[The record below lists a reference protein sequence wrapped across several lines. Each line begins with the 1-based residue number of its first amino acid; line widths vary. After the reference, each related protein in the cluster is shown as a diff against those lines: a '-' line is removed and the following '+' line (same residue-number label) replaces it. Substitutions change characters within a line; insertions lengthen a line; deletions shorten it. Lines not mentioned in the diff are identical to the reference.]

1 MKINKAIILAA
12 GRGTRIWPLTN
23 DLPKAMLG
31 INQTTL
37 IANGIESI
45 NKQIEKIFITV
56 GYKGPILAK
65 HVIEHNVD
73 VIFNTEGQ
81 DNAWWIYNTLLSH
94 LNEPIFVLTC
104 DNITKINFSK
114 ISEDYYSK
122 NSPACM
128 VVPVKPVDG
137 LDGDYIF
144 HINNTVNELTRDKK
158 TDIYCSGIQI
168 LNPYKVNQITK
179 KHDNFYGV
187 WGELILLEQ
196 LYVSDVR
203 PKKWFTVD
211 TVEQYNILTSKKI

>member
-23 DLPKAMLG
+23 DVPKAMLE

-37 IANGIESI
+37 IANGIKSI
-45 NKQIEKIFITV
+45 KKHIENIFITV

-73 VIFNTEGQ
+73 VILNTEGR

-104 DNITKINFSK
+104 DNITKINFSNMV
-114 ISEDYYSK
+114 EDYYSK
-122 NSPACM
+122 GSPACM
-128 VVPVKPVDG
+128 LIPVEPVNG

-144 HINNTVNELTRDKK
+144 HIDNIVKELTRDKK
-158 TDIYCSGIQI
+158 TGIYCSGIQI
-168 LNPYKVNQITK
+168 LNPYKVNKITR

-187 WGELILLEQ
+187 WNELISLKQ
-196 LYVSDVR
+196 LFVSDIK
-203 PKKWFTVD
+203 PKRWFTVD
-211 TVEQYNILTSKKI
+211 TLEQYNLLSTMKI